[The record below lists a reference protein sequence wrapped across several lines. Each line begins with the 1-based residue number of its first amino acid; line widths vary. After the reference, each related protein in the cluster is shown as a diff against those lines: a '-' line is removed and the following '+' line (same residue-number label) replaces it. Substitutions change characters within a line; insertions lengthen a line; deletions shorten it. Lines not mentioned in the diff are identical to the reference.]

1 MDLNNI
7 FQAQYAGEK
16 SKKLNGDKIY
26 ADALEVEELMN
37 QAKHHSQQIVMEV
50 NSLAY
55 SLDGGASPQAAIE
68 AVQEAEIIL
77 AEIRSRDLGP
87 SLDEAKESLAK
98 VEVLLQR
105 MKDFA
110 LPVANQTAELEQLKD
125 QVDDFSARMDDLKQH
140 SEDTIFKAYEHED
153 LNLLGKYERIFIGCE
168 LHISYYLWFSGA
180 IAWPEK

>member
-1 MDLNNI
+1 
-7 FQAQYAGEK
+7 
-16 SKKLNGDKIY
+16 
-26 ADALEVEELMN
+26 VEELMN

-87 SLDEAKESLAK
+87 SLNEAKESLAK

-153 LNLLGKYERIFIGCE
+153 LNLLGKYERI
-168 LHISYYLWFSGA
+168 SYLV
-180 IAWPEK
+180 